1 MKKPVFPLRVFYDGG
16 CVVCSTE
23 IEHYLRRDR
32 LERLVAVDISQADF
46 DPAEFGI
53 SQQEFM
59 HELHALDRQG
69 TVYRGVDAF
78 WAIWQAF
85 PAGSL
90 YALLGK
96 IITLPIISHCARLA
110 YRGFA
115 RVRKYLPKRKQVCAD
130 GSCDLHKKGKGNRLT

>member
-1 MKKPVFPLRVFYDGG
+1 MKQPVFPLRVFYDGG
-16 CVVCSTE
+16 CLVCATE

-32 LERLVAVDISQADF
+32 LDRLVPVDISRADF
-46 DPAEFGI
+46 DCDEFGI

-85 PAGSL
+85 PAGSG

-96 IITLPIISHCARLA
+96 TINLPIISHCARIA
-110 YRGFA
+110 YRVFA
-115 RVRKYLPKRKQVCAD
+115 RGRKYLPKRKPVCED
-130 GSCDLHKKGKGNRLT
+130 GRCDLHKKG